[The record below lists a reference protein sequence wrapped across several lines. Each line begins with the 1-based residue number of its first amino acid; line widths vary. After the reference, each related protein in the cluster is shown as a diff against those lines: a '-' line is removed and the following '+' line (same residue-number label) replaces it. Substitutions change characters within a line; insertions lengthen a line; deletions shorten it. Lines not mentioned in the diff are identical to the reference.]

1 MKYTDKATIENYL
14 NQDIDEAF
22 DDQLEEWIE
31 AMSRKA
37 DRMAGR
43 VLADNQETEV
53 LYDGVP
59 EAILHIRDIAEIT
72 SIEVDGVELG
82 FDEYTTFPRS
92 KGYTSR
98 IELMQ
103 RYWPLK
109 RNAIKITG
117 YHGMHK
123 EVPPDI
129 KFAVTVM
136 VAGIMTGI
144 SPVDASISSESIGN
158 YQAQYKGSGELV
170 TLDKNKREITQAE
183 DIINSYRRIAL

>member
-14 NQDIDEAF
+14 NHDIDEAF

-43 VLADNQETEV
+43 VLADDQVTEV

-59 EAILHIRDIAEIT
+59 EAILHVQDIAEIT

-82 FDEYTTFPRS
+82 IDEYTTFPRS
-92 KGYTSR
+92 KSYISR
-98 IELMQ
+98 IKLMQ

-123 EVPPDI
+123 EVPTDI

-136 VAGIMTGI
+136 VAGIMNDI
-144 SPVDASISSESIGN
+144 SPAEAGIKSERIGN
-158 YQAQYKGSGELV
+158 YQAQYEGLSEL
-170 TLDKNKREITQAE
+170 TLDKIKREITQAE
-183 DIINSYRRIAL
+183 EIINRYRRIAL